1 LDDLLS
7 DLEQPIENRATKTQI
22 LIKRVFVNRFDILIM
37 SFFVKVRIDAT
48 RNFLSALVP
57 VSQMSLDWKTV
68 TFFNAK
74 DDRENLKGF

>member
-1 LDDLLS
+1 
-7 DLEQPIENRATKTQI
+7 
-22 LIKRVFVNRFDILIM
+22 M

-48 RNFLSALVP
+48 RNFPSALVP

-74 DDRENLKGF
+74 DDRENLNGF

>member
-1 LDDLLS
+1 
-7 DLEQPIENRATKTQI
+7 
-22 LIKRVFVNRFDILIM
+22 M

-74 DDRENLKGF
+74 DDRVNLNGF